1 MGLAKSD
8 GSAIDSTSGKK
19 PEPKKGL
26 GKLSLGKLKGS
37 LMNLAIKPKKG
48 GSDDGGDRS
57 NSHRLPTVDEK
68 NTELTPRDGAG
79 YNSTNQKR

>member
-1 MGLAKSD
+1 MGLAKND
-8 GSAIDSTSGKK
+8 GSGMDSTNGKK

-48 GSDDGGDRS
+48 GSEDGGDRS

-68 NTELTPRDGAG
+68 NNEARPREGPG
-79 YNSTNQKR
+79 YNSKYQKR